1 MEKLVNVQIIHI
13 KEILLSVTQVL
24 VTTTATLTKPGWI
37 LYLVNV

>member
-24 VTTTATLTKPGWI
+24 ATTTATWTKPGWI
-37 LYLVNV
+37 PYLVNL